1 MKIIGHPWIKSE
13 EFVAVKSLED
23 IKRSKASSVLVFYS
37 LDDNTELIRYCSEQ
51 DLPFALKTSDLK
63 YVLIAQE
70 FGCKYILADK
80 SEAEEFQ
87 AVAQHYLFD
96 MQILAVINDEDEI
109 AEYARMGV
117 DGVIFSSHIDKK

>member
-1 MKIIGHPWIKSE
+1 MKTIGHPWIKSE
-13 EFVAVKSLED
+13 VFTMVKSMED
-23 IKRSKASSVLVFYS
+23 IKKSKASSVLVFYG
-37 LDDNTELIRYCSEQ
+37 LDDNIELIRYCSEQ

-63 YVLIAQE
+63 SVLIGQE
-70 FGCKYILADK
+70 LGCKYILSDK

-109 AEYARMGV
+109 AECARIGV